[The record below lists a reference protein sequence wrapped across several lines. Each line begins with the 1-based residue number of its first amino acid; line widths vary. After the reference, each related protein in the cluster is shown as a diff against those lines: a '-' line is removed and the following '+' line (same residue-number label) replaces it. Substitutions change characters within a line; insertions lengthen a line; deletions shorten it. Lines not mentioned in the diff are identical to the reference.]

1 MTAANGAYCLKW
13 KVKSNV
19 FVRNILSIC
28 PAGLLLTLI
37 FWVLEIFNFMRGLWI
52 PPHKS

>member
-1 MTAANGAYCLKW
+1 MVFYCLKW

-19 FVRNILSIC
+19 FVINILSIC
-28 PAGLLLTLI
+28 PAGLLLTLLLTLI
-37 FWVLEIFNFMRGLWI
+37 FWGLEIFNFMRGLWI